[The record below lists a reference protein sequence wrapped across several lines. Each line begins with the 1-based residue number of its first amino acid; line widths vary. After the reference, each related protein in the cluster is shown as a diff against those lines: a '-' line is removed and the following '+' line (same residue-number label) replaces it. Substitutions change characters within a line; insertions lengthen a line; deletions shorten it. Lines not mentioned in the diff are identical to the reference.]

1 MSVIFFSS
9 RYEKSLKETKKLGIK
24 KAVMNG
30 LLMDRDKMCTLYGGP
45 SIDASY
51 QVSVYLAQGFQRKRI
66 LYGTLNIYLT

>member
-30 LLMDRDKMCTLYGGP
+30 LLMGGIYMIMFCDYGLGKV
-45 SIDASY
+45 IK
-51 QVSVYLAQGFQRKRI
+51 QVSVHLTKQFQRRRFF
-66 LYGTLNIYLT
+66 

>member
-30 LLMDRDKMCTLYGGP
+30 LLMGG
-45 SIDASY
+45 
-51 QVSVYLAQGFQRKRI
+51 
-66 LYGTLNIYLT
+66 IYLIMFCDYGLSFW